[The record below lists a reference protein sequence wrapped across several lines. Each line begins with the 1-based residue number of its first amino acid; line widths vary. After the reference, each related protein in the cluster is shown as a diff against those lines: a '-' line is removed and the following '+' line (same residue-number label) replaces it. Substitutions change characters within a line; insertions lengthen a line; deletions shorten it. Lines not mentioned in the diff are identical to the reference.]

1 MLKEPVYYYAR
12 DNIIESANILVAK
25 LAPFCEPG
33 RIMLVGSLR
42 RGCPLV
48 HDIDIVLSPLP
59 GNLQLSMDVS
69 AAIGECWQWVKGK
82 SKLVTG
88 RYCGIPVDLY
98 FATEQQWWTLVVIR
112 TGSKEHNIKLCLQAH
127 RHGVRLH
134 ADGSGIQDQRGEYY
148 TPKSEEDLFA
158 VLDLPY
164 VEPKDR

>member
-1 MLKEPVYYYAR
+1 MTEKKLYSWEEAIR
-12 DNIIESANILVAK
+12 VADKLIKK
-25 LAPFCEPG
+25 LAPYCEPD
-33 RIMLVGSLR
+33 RCWIVGSLR
-42 RGCPLV
+42 RQCEFV

-59 GNLQLSMDVS
+59 GNLQLSMDLSV
-69 AAIGECWQWVKGK
+69 AIGECWQWIKGK

-88 RYCGIPVDLY
+88 QYCGIPVDLY